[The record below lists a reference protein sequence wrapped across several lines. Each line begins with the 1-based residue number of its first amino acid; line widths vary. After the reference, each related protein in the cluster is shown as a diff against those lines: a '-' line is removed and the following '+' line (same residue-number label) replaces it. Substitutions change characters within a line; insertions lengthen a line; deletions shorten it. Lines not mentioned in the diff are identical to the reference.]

1 MHTDDRRIIRRSA
14 PIHVRAAVHS
24 ILTGHMAGHL
34 VQHRVDLSDRI
45 AARTSL
51 EVAGY
56 GEPSIAN
63 LLDRSI
69 ALARQTVSQQ
79 ERADG

>member
-1 MHTDDRRIIRRSA
+1 MTTDDRRIVRLPQ

-24 ILTGHMAGHL
+24 VLTGHMAGHL
-34 VQHRVDLSDRI
+34 VHQKIDLTDRT
-45 AARTSL
+45 AARTAL

-69 ALARQTVSQQ
+69 ALAKHSISQQ
-79 ERADG
+79 DRVDG